1 MVCWKKIAI
10 TVLFGACASHS
21 VIAAEC
27 GDPPPKQIEIDL
39 WSTRT
44 LLSPDQQWQ
53 FTSVGPM
60 SSERKAQLYIENFHR
75 SKRWR
80 VGSIWR
86 DGTVFWSE
94 DSKRLFLMD
103 EYAADDTK
111 IRVFDVTGE
120 VPREIRGLDRVIRHS
135 LFSRVPR
142 DESTFWLIYPQVCF
156 ASNDSSTII
165 VVADAPLVRNVGY
178 GPARP
183 FGKKLTVD
191 LRSLRVVNSEP
202 ATPK

>member
-1 MVCWKKIAI
+1 MFSRRCAIALAFLL
-10 TVLFGACASHS
+10 VAARNLSAASCDS
-21 VIAAEC
+21 
-27 GDPPPKQIEIDL
+27 PPATQVNLDL
-39 WSTRT
+39 WSTRS
-44 LLSPDQQWQ
+44 LPSPDHQWQ

-60 SSERKAQLYIENFHR
+60 SPERKAQLYIENTHR

-103 EYAADDTK
+103 EYAADDTM

-120 VPREIRGLDRVIRHS
+120 VPREIRGLDRVIRRS
-135 LFSRVPR
+135 LFTRVPR
-142 DESTFWLIYPQVCF
+142 NESTFWLVYPKACF
-156 ASNDSSTII
+156 APNDSSTII
-165 VVADAPLVRNVGY
+165 VVADAPLVRNVGH